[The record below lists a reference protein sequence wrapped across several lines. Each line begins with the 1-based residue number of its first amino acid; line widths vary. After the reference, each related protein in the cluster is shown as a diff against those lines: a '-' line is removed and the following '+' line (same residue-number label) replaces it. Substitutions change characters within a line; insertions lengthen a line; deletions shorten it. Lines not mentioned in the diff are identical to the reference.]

1 MSSEFVVLLFVSAH
15 LDQVTVN
22 VLNKSCTI
30 VPVTW
35 HCIPCGD
42 HGGSCVGRPPC
53 SQVEADKTSF
63 LDGNAFFLASE
74 QTRRS
79 ALGMESYFNIEST
92 EGQTSRGGPA
102 RTTQSWLFHGS
113 AEGYLAVQE
122 LGFALAALS
131 RSQALS
137 HHGNGAERVWG
148 LENGMMLITR
158 KGILL
163 D

>member
-1 MSSEFVVLLFVSAH
+1 MQWRSRRILCGPA
-15 LDQVTVN
+15 TV
-22 VLNKSCTI
+22 
-30 VPVTW
+30 
-35 HCIPCGD
+35 
-42 HGGSCVGRPPC
+42 
-53 SQVEADKTSF
+53 
-63 LDGNAFFLASE
+63 LASRSR
-74 QTRRS
+74 QDKLPRRQRILPCLRTGACSAASTSLTRRS

>member
-1 MSSEFVVLLFVSAH
+1 
-15 LDQVTVN
+15 
-22 VLNKSCTI
+22 
-30 VPVTW
+30 
-35 HCIPCGD
+35 
-42 HGGSCVGRPPC
+42 
-53 SQVEADKTSF
+53 
-63 LDGNAFFLASE
+63 
-74 QTRRS
+74 
-79 ALGMESYFNIEST
+79 MEPYFNIEST

-131 RSQALS
+131 RSQPMS

-148 LENGMMLITR
+148 LENGMMLITQ